1 MKLLEDINKIVNL
14 LEPINFK
21 LIELNINNKI
31 LEYLVFNNKKITI
44 VLEVS
49 TFSSSYEFKISEE
62 VEYTY
67 DRNDIEKHLETIALD
82 AGRDPRFKYVGSRY
96 MGENTSIDYGCIVY
110 TEHSLHLSPS
120 QTEPDLETIIKI
132 IKETFKQELREIK
145 LNSII

>member
-1 MKLLEDINKIVNL
+1 LKLLEDINKIVNL

-21 LIELNINNKI
+21 LIELNINNQI
-31 LEYLVFNNKKITI
+31 LEYLVIKNEKISI
-44 VLEVS
+44 VLEVYN
-49 TFSSSYEFKISEE
+49 FSSSYEFKISEE

-67 DRNDIEKHLETIALD
+67 DRNDIEKHLEAR
-82 AGRDPRFKYVGSRY
+82 RDPRFKYVGSRSIV
-96 MGENTSIDYGCIVY
+96 GTDTTSDYGCIVH

-145 LNSII
+145 LNELI